1 MKALYAPVVAVRISS
16 TIADHEITGGVISV
30 GSAFNLDVGSEVDT
44 AVKLL
49 AVATTVTT
57 PRMYIPISETMIV

>member
-1 MKALYAPVVAVRISS
+1 MSISS
-16 TIADHEITGGVISV
+16 TIANPDISGEVIRV
-30 GSAFNLDVGSEVDT
+30 GSAFNLEVASEMDS

-57 PRMYIPISETMIV
+57 PRIYLPISETEIV